1 MRLFLAPIFGDN
13 LLCAYVGVFGLHTVA
28 KIFTYAMA
36 SLELQAFFVLP
47 GFWPLFFEWLILPS
61 LYCFFF

>member
-13 LLCAYVGVFGLHTVA
+13 LVCAYVGVFGLHTVA

-36 SLELQAFFVLP
+36 SHQLQAFFCSPWFLAII
-47 GFWPLFFEWLILPS
+47 F
-61 LYCFFF
+61 